1 MRARGFKHSLDITEQ
16 DSFVSFETAVPEASG
31 RDILVK
37 IKAISVNPV
46 DYKIR
51 QKSAKDV
58 TLDEPKVIGWDAAG
72 TVEAVGEEVTSLKV
86 GDEVYYSGDLKRSGC
101 NSEYQLVDERIVGK
115 KPSSLSYEAA
125 AAMPLTTITAWEML
139 FERFGIRDK
148 DKGKSILIVGG
159 AGGVGSIATQ
169 IAKQVGG
176 LTVISTASRDETVEW
191 CKLQGADYVVNHK
204 DLINEVHKAG
214 FEQVDFIFDC
224 ADLNFYWDAFAELIK
239 PQGKIGSISDAKEPV
254 NLIQLKPKSVSIH
267 WEFMFTRS
275 SYQTEDMISQS
286 HILNIA
292 ADLFDESRLKSTIN
306 NTLQGLN
313 VENIKDA
320 HRLLESGK
328 AIGKTVISY

>member
-1 MRARGFKHSLDITEQ
+1 MRAIGFKQSLDITEQ

-72 TVEAVGEEVTSLKV
+72 TLEAVGEEVTSLKV

-148 DKGKSILIVGG
+148 DKGKSILVVGG

-224 ADLNFYWDAFAELIK
+224 ADLNFYWDAFVELIK

>member
-1 MRARGFKHSLDITEQ
+1 MRAIGFKQSLDITEQ

-292 ADLFDESRLKSTIN
+292 ADLFDESRLKSTIY
-306 NTLQGLN
+306 NTLQGLS